1 MRPGKLSLPGIS
13 RRIARAL
20 ARWDRHL
27 TPPRLLAGSFLLLIL
42 VGAAGFLLLP
52 GLYTGEPLGPLDSL
66 FTSASAV
73 CVTGLVVADTA
84 TRFTPFGQAYLLLL
98 IQLGGLGI
106 ITLSSMI
113 ILALGG
119 RLSLSHQ
126 AAAAA
131 GSEVAPRIEFKHL
144 IRNVVVFTLFF
155 EAAGALLLS
164 LLWAGRFEGTD
175 AVRHAI
181 FHAVSA
187 FCNAGFSSFSTSLS
201 PFREDPAPL
210 LIVAALILVGGIGFL
225 TMEDLSLRARAGR
238 HRETSRLS
246 LNTRLVVLAT
256 LVLVLGG
263 SALFTLF
270 EWDIAFRG
278 FPAWAKPLNGFFMS
292 VTART
297 AGFNTIDY
305 FRASDSSILLTMILM
320 FIGGSPGSTAGG
332 VKTTTA
338 GLLALLLLS
347 RLRGSR
353 ITNFHHRTIPDETIH
368 RAVLLSV
375 VAVALLASAVF
386 VLTATEVGPV
396 DHAAARGSLTQF
408 AFEAI
413 SAFNTVGLSIGET
426 ASLSSAGKA
435 VVIFLMYVGRIG
447 PLSLASA
454 VALRRKGTEAP
465 FRFAYEDVAVG

>member
-1 MRPGKLSLPGIS
+1 MMTGKPPLRGSTRKIP
-13 RRIARAL
+13 RAA

-27 TPPRLLAGSFLLLIL
+27 TPPRLFAGSFLLLIL
-42 VGAAGFLLLP
+42 TGATGFLLLP

-84 TRFTPFGQAYLLLL
+84 TRFTLFGQAYLLLL
-98 IQLGGLGI
+98 IQLGGIGI

-131 GSEVAPRIEFKHL
+131 GSEVAPRVEFKHL
-144 IRNVVVFTLFF
+144 IRNVVVFTFLF
-155 EAAGALLLS
+155 EAAGALLLY
-164 LLWAGRFEGTD
+164 LLWAGRIEGID

-181 FHAVSA
+181 FQAVSA
-187 FCNAGFSSFSTSLS
+187 FCNAGFSTFSTSLS

-210 LIVAALILVGGIGFL
+210 LVVAALILVGGIGFL
-225 TMEDLSLRARAGR
+225 TMEDLYLRARAR
-238 HRETSRLS
+238 KRREPFRIS
-246 LNTRLVVLAT
+246 LNTRLVLLTT

-263 SALFTLF
+263 GGLFTLF
-270 EWDIAFRG
+270 EWDVAFRG
-278 FPAWAKPLNGFFMS
+278 FPAWAKPMNGFFMS

-305 FRASDSSILLTMILM
+305 LHASDSSIFLTMILM
-320 FIGGSPGSTAGG
+320 FVGGSPGSTAGG

-338 GLLALLLLS
+338 GILALLLLS
-347 RLRGSR
+347 RLRGTLSVSFQR
-353 ITNFHHRTIPDETIH
+353 RSIPDESIH
-368 RAVLLSV
+368 RAVLLCV
-375 VAVALLASAVF
+375 VAVGFLASAVLI
-386 VLTATEVGPV
+386 LTATEVGPV
-396 DHAAARGSLTQF
+396 EHAATRGSLTQF

-413 SAFNTVGLSIGET
+413 SAFNTVGLTIGET
-426 ASLSSAGKA
+426 ASLSSGGKA
-435 VVIFLMYVGRIG
+435 VVILLMYIGRIG
-447 PLSLASA
+447 PLSLAAA
-454 VALRRKGTEAP
+454 VVLRRREEGTT
-465 FRFAYEDVAVG
+465 FRFAREDVAVG